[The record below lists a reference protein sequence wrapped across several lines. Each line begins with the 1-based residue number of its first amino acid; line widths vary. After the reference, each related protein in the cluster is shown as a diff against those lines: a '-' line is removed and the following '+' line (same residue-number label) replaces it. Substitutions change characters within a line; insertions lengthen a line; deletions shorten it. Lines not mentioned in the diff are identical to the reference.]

1 MVIPMPAKKSTK
13 TAKTRSTT
21 AKTISSKTARKAEP
35 KAVAKD
41 RMLFTRDE
49 EHQILVR
56 VVDKFLLFGFAMI
69 GLGWYW
75 LVTKVL
81 MLNALQEA
89 VVISGFGIIVMLL
102 IFSLISRDY
111 EFRRR
116 HHMRD

>member
-1 MVIPMPAKKSTK
+1 MAAKKTARASTRK
-13 TAKTRSTT
+13 TT
-21 AKTISSKTARKAEP
+21 AKTVAKKTTTPSTPATT
-35 KAVAKD
+35 KD

-56 VVDKFLLFGFAMI
+56 VVDKFLLFGFAMV

-116 HHMRD
+116 HHLRD

>member
-1 MVIPMPAKKSTK
+1 MATKRTTTRATTK
-13 TAKTRSTT
+13 TVAKR
-21 AKTISSKTARKAEP
+21 AHKTPEP

-49 EHQILVR
+49 EHAILVR
-56 VVDKFLLFGFAMI
+56 VVDKFLLFGFAMV

-81 MLNALQEA
+81 VLNALQEA
-89 VVISGFGIIVMLL
+89 VVLSGFGIIVMLL

-116 HHMRD
+116 HNVRD

>member
-1 MVIPMPAKKSTK
+1 MPPKKKS
-13 TAKTRSTT
+13 AKTRSTT
-21 AKTISSKTARKAEP
+21 AKTTSQP
-35 KAVAKD
+35 KAQSKPAAIAKD

-49 EHQILVR
+49 EHAILVR
-56 VVDKFLLFGFAMI
+56 VVDKFLLFGFAMV

-116 HHMRD
+116 HHIRD

>member
-1 MVIPMPAKKSTK
+1 MAPKKTTKRTSASTRA
-13 TAKTRSTT
+13 TA
-21 AKTISSKTARKAEP
+21 AKTARKAEP

>member
-1 MVIPMPAKKSTK
+1 MVTKRKTTRATTRKTVAKTTPAK
-13 TAKTRSTT
+13 AP
-21 AKTISSKTARKAEP
+21 EP
-35 KAVAKD
+35 KAPAVAKD

-49 EHQILVR
+49 EHAILVR
-56 VVDKFLLFGFAMI
+56 VVDKFLLFGFAMV

-102 IFSLISRDY
+102 VFSLISRDY

-116 HHMRD
+116 HHIRD